1 MIFDPSLMP
10 SGPRRRT
17 SYSDGD
23 FLVLQCSHEACGKW
37 RRVDVPTY
45 DMFWNDWMQAQREKR
60 STALVALDPSLCSD
74 LHIWLREQV
83 AEHFKSSPRARKPRL
98 PFLLTLQAVQSYSAT
113 SEERA
118 QLYTTHERAFLEVF
132 LQEVQ
137 HFLLTPFAQAYK
149 LESSHADMASF
160 EGQIASLPAEDNPTP
175 KFLSLIHI

>member
-1 MIFDPSLMP
+1 MACSEKVFEEALRQTNERCHNVFRGLPASAHYQGPQCFSERANAAKMIFDPSLMP

-23 FLVLQCSHEACGKW
+23 FLVLQCSHEACEKW

-83 AEHFKSSPRARKPRL
+83 AEYFKPRPRARKPRP
-98 PFLLTLQAVQSYSAT
+98 PFLLTVEAVQSFLTIFRGTRTALHYS
-113 SEERA
+113 
-118 QLYTTHERAFLEVF
+118 
-132 LQEVQ
+132 
-137 HFLLTPFAQAYK
+137 
-149 LESSHADMASF
+149 
-160 EGQIASLPAEDNPTP
+160 
-175 KFLSLIHI
+175 